1 MIVTKDNVYTIV
13 DAMEFLDISKRTIQR
28 LCKKHKI
35 KKIDNAYVINGAT
48 LLEWRDIRQK
58 KSEKTRLRATSND
71 NLAPPR
77 ATSSFSKALQEIQQA
92 KKTVEQL
99 TEENAQ
105 RIKEQEAQLKKAIN
119 LVNKAAAE
127 KELIYRTFT
136 HEEYAEVLAKM
147 DRVEQQE
154 EQIQYLRQRIEKQ
167 DEALMNLQRSIEQRN
182 YIEAKK
188 LNKDD

>member
-1 MIVTKDNVYTIV
+1 MDIQKDAVYTII
-13 DAMEFLDISKRTIQR
+13 DAMKFLDRSKRTVQR
-28 LCKKHKI
+28 MCLKKRL
-35 KKIDNAYVINGAT
+35 KKIDGHYIINGAT
-48 LLEWRDIRQK
+48 LLEWRDKIREKEQK
-58 KSEKTRLRATSND
+58 KTSKTPLARQQNATSFAKQ
-71 NLAPPR
+71 LA
-77 ATSSFSKALQEIQQA
+77 EYNN
-92 KKTVEQL
+92 KTKSVEQL
-99 TEENAQ
+99 AEENAQ
-105 RIKEQEAQLKKAIN
+105 RIKEQEQELKKAID

-127 KELIYRTFT
+127 KEMIYRTFT
-136 HEEYAEVLAKM
+136 HEEYADVLAKM